1 MPRQQYIKLLLLFLI
16 TAALF
21 LADIFT
27 GSVSVPLAE
36 ILKILFTGK
45 SSSGLWRDII
55 INLRLPSSL
64 AALAGGAALSLA
76 GLDMQTFFRNPLAG
90 PYVLGIGSGAS
101 LGAALVIMTGVTG
114 FAGRSA
120 SALAA
125 VGGAFAVTF
134 ILILVLRKYRNIT
147 VLLVTGLLAGY
158 FINSI
163 VTILIRFSENSSV
176 KSYINWTMGSF
187 NNIAWENTAFLI
199 PSVAAVF
206 LFHIFLIKQLD
217 LYLLGEGYAVS
228 MGVDKKYF
236 RYSILIS
243 TSVLTGAVTSV
254 CGPVSFI
261 GIAAPHFCRNF
272 MKTSKHSIIIPSALL
287 SGGIAALSAD
297 IISSLPGWS
306 IFSETG
312 IIPGGIKTL
321 PLNAVTAVIG
331 VPFVLK
337 VLFRETVHHD

>member
-1 MPRQQYIKLLLLFLI
+1 MPKYSLKLFLLLLI
-16 TAALF
+16 TAAAF

-27 GSVSVPLAE
+27 GSVSVPFSE
-36 ILKILFTGK
+36 ILKILFTGEG
-45 SSSGLWRDII
+45 SSELWKEII
-55 INLRLPSSL
+55 INLRLPSAL

-101 LGAALVIMTGVTG
+101 LGAAVIIMTGITG
-114 FAGRSA
+114 FAGRTA
-120 SALAA
+120 SAAAA

-134 ILILVLRKYRNIT
+134 ILILVLKKYRNIT
-147 VLLVTGLLAGY
+147 ILLVTGLLAGY

-163 VTILIRFSENSSV
+163 VTILIRFSEHSSV
-176 KSYINWTMGSF
+176 RSYINWTMGSF
-187 NNIAWENTAFLI
+187 KNISWENMIFLL
-199 PSVAAVF
+199 PAVSAVF
-206 LFHIFLIKQLD
+206 IFHIFLVKQLD
-217 LYLLGEGYAVS
+217 LYLLGENYAES
-228 MGVDKKYF
+228 MGVNKRVF

-243 TSVLTGAVTSV
+243 TSLLTGAVTSV

-272 MKTSKHSIIIPSALL
+272 MKSSRHILIIPAALM
-287 SGGIAALSAD
+287 SGSIAALSAD
-297 IISSLPGWS
+297 IISSLPAWS
-306 IFSETG
+306 IFSENT
-312 IIPGGIKTL
+312 ILPGGIKTL

-331 VPFVLK
+331 VPFVLQ